1 MRIESEYLLKTLK
14 SFIHNENPGVFPG
27 DWKKLIQLSQVHSVT
42 SILGYMV
49 MNYPQETAGVYGEAL
64 RKHCLESI
72 GLYSQKAECMKA
84 LIEQMNQKGIEH
96 LLFKGFVL
104 REYYPVPEL
113 RTFGDIDF
121 LIPEGKR
128 QASDELMMKNGFAR
142 EDNWEPVFS
151 YRKELEHYEVHT
163 DVMEIDVSDKADYRE
178 YFRHIWER
186 ARLQEGHTYVLSP
199 EDHLI
204 YMLTHIAKHING
216 SGAGIRMY
224 LDVAVFLK
232 YFEGK
237 LNVEYLH
244 QEFEKLAFEDF
255 ANMVFTL
262 VENVFAVQS
271 VIPLRPIDEV
281 VYNDFVLFTMKGGTF
296 GKVGRD
302 AGLISLKQTTQEG
315 GEVSRGKTLRKRL
328 FPSAGSIESRYTYL
342 RGKHWLLPIAWVHR
356 FFKTRDTWGEHSR
369 EAKSIMKTDKEKV
382 ERLQRIYKEIGL

>member
-1 MRIESEYLLKTLK
+1 MHKESQYLLKTLK
-14 SFIHNENPGVFPG
+14 SFIHNENPGTFSG

-121 LIPEGKR
+121 LIQQDDRKR
-128 QASDELMMKNGFAR
+128 CDALMMELGFQR
-142 EDNWEPVFS
+142 ETDWEPVYS
-151 YRKELEHYEVHT
+151 YRKGVEHYEIHT
-163 DVMEIDVSDKADYRE
+163 DVMEVDVSDRADYQK
-178 YFRHIWER
+178 YFSHTWER
-186 ARLQEGHTYVLSP
+186 AKLKEGQTYVFSP

-204 YMLTHIAKHING
+204 YVLTHIAKHING

-237 LNVEYLH
+237 LNVEYLQ
-244 QEFEKLAFEDF
+244 QELEKLAFKDF
-255 ANMVFTL
+255 SNMVFTL
-262 VENVFAVQS
+262 VEKVFEVKS
-271 VIPLRPIDEV
+271 PLSLWNIPEDIFQ
-281 VYNDFVLFTMKGGTF
+281 DFLEFTMKGGTF

-315 GEVSRGKTLRKRL
+315 EEVSRGKTLRKRL